1 MKNIINYFKKG
12 KKGAKKERKGINS
25 HSACLV
31 VQALDTEIAKYEDAI
46 NEQKGRVAKAERSEY
61 SQPYINEYM
70 FKTGKE
76 LIGSYSRRVEELK
89 TIKEQI
95 VLGEVKF

>member
-1 MKNIINYFKKG
+1 MKNIINYFKKE
-12 KKGAKKERKGINS
+12 KKEKKETNR
-25 HSACLV
+25 HSAYLV
-31 VQALDTEIAKYEDAI
+31 IQALDTEIIKYEAAI

-70 FKTGKE
+70 LKTGKT
-76 LIGSYSRRVEELK
+76 LIESYSKRVEELK